1 MSSNLLIHA
10 ISQRGVTIATPRV
23 ARIRGRIKCLCGKC
37 VNRNILL
44 VAIDFIDQ
52 ETRSKGTGDYP
63 DFLIDS
69 IRIFHF
75 QLTATMSIH
84 VDRKNAC

>member
-1 MSSNLLIHA
+1 MTSNLLIHA

-23 ARIRGRIKCLCGKC
+23 AQLRGRIKCLCGKC

-52 ETRSKGTGDYP
+52 KTRSKAP
-63 DFLIDS
+63 VI
-69 IRIFHF
+69 IPIF
-75 QLTATMSIH
+75 
-84 VDRKNAC
+84 